1 MAQKTTATLVCA
13 SCSHANE
20 PERVY
25 CHNCGEKLDRSILP
39 QSEDVTKPGADIRRV
54 KKMMNPSTF
63 SVAVEMRTLAK
74 VLTFSAILSA
84 VVLYWLPPDVVPLI
98 EKDVIEQ
105 RNLGDDWG
113 RMMAAKQALVVPF
126 SETDVNHFL
135 QKTLKASDSM
145 VPGVKFERAFVG
157 FIPGAYT
164 LTVQRDAW
172 GLAMYS
178 SVTYRPVV
186 KDGGVS
192 AEVIAAHYGRLGIP
206 PALSAIVDFA
216 VGGVVKTF
224 EKEMKQVGRLADVK
238 VVQSNITLTTKP

>member
-39 QSEDVTKPGADIRRV
+39 QIEDTTKPGADIRRV
-54 KKMMNPSTF
+54 QKMMNPSAF
-63 SVAVEMRTLAK
+63 SFAMEVRTLAK

-84 VVLYWLPPDVVPLI
+84 VVLYWLPPDVVPLA

-105 RNLGDDWG
+105 RNLSEDWA

-126 SETDVNHFL
+126 SETDVNRFL
-135 QKTLKASDSM
+135 QKTLKASESA

-157 FIPGAYT
+157 FTPGAYT

-186 KDGGVS
+186 KDGSVS

-206 PALSAIVDFA
+206 PALSAVVDFA

-224 EKEMKQVGRLADVK
+224 EKEMKQVDRLADVK
-238 VVQSNITLTTKP
+238 VIQSNIVFTTKL

>member
-1 MAQKTTATLVCA
+1 MANKTTATLVCA

-39 QSEDVTKPGADIRRV
+39 QNEDTGKPSADIRRI
-54 KKMMNPSTF
+54 KKMMNPNAF
-63 SVAVEMRTLAK
+63 SVAVELRTLAK
-74 VLTFSAILSA
+74 VLSFSAILSA
-84 VVLYWLPPDVVPLI
+84 VVLYWLPPDVVPLA
-98 EKDVIEQ
+98 EKDVIEP
-105 RNLGDDWG
+105 RNLGEEWA
-113 RMMAAKQALVVPF
+113 RKMATRQAPPF
-126 SETDVNHFL
+126 MFSDTEVNRFL
-135 QKTLKASDSM
+135 QKTLKASESS

-157 FIPGAYT
+157 FVPGAYT

-186 KDGGVS
+186 KDGNVS

-206 PALSAIVDFA
+206 PALSAVVDFA

-224 EKEMKQVGRLADVK
+224 EKEMKHVDRLADVK
-238 VVQSNITLTTKP
+238 VAQGSIVLTTKP